1 MSEKYFLLEN
11 LKYDDKSFYSIYRGD
26 CKSDTIR
33 DEYDRFNRDIL
44 NVKSIVTQIIE
55 FNIKYKR
62 SLVQHWKFILETMM
76 KHNDFSSD
84 KNLFLDEDFIKEE
97 YYKEHKASPPS
108 SNKEKDF
115 ISRVID
121 QLKGFYELAYTE
133 ENEIDEI
140 DVYRISDPNLNLSRA
155 LVSRCLLCPE
165 KDKKKKSI
173 KTQEIFKKFEDECL
187 NKVMVKKMIYEIK
200 DKGRYI
206 SCWRQILE
214 LMGHNLDFDIEKNLD
229 VNIEYVKKN
238 WKNNAIVSSQVRA
251 KISIGQLENVFNM
264 TYNNIKTQK
273 RAPLREI
280 SVNTNVRANKN
291 LKRVGSDVELPVR
304 KRSNFASVNQ
314 SNSNEPRDDPI
325 QNNKLIRFSQL
336 LDKVYLVTSKKYEMG
351 IEKLQISIDVKLKM
365 IEEIKAILDFKKQE
379 VLDLIIS
386 GMRN

>member
-1 MSEKYFLLEN
+1 MSEKYFLEEN
-11 LKYDDKSFYSIYRGD
+11 LKYEDGSFYSIYKGD

-44 NVKSIVTQIIE
+44 NVKAIVTQIIE
-55 FNIKYKR
+55 YNLHYKR
-62 SLVQHWKFILETMM
+62 GLVKVWKFILETMM
-76 KHNDFSSD
+76 KHKDFSND

-97 YYKEHKASPPS
+97 YYKELKASPPS
-108 SNKEKDF
+108 SNEAKDS
-115 ISRVID
+115 ISRIID
-121 QLKGFYELAYTE
+121 QLKEFYDLAYTE
-133 ENEIDEI
+133 DNEISESA
-140 DVYRISDPNLNLSRA
+140 DVYWISDPNLILSRA

-173 KTQEIFKKFEDECL
+173 RTQEIFKKFEDECL
-187 NKVMVKKMIYEIK
+187 NKVMVKKMVYEIK
-200 DKGRYI
+200 DRGRYI

-214 LMGHNLDFDIEKNLD
+214 LMGHNPDFDIEKNLD

-238 WKNNAIVSSQVRA
+238 WMNNAIVSSQVRA

-291 LKRVGSDVELPVR
+291 LKRIGSDVELPVK
-304 KRSNFASVNQ
+304 KRSNSASINQ
-314 SNSNEPRDDPI
+314 SNSNDPR
-325 QNNKLIRFSQL
+325 QNNKLNRFSQL
-336 LDKVYLVTSKKYEMG
+336 LDKIYLITSKKYEMG
-351 IEKLQISIDVKLKM
+351 IEKLQISNDVKLKM
-365 IEEIKAILDFKKQE
+365 IEEIKAILDSKKQE
-379 VLDLIIS
+379 IMDLVIS